1 MRSLAP
7 VAGSRA
13 APAARL
19 PATGRVVPVP
29 RALARMRELCP
40 ATLGTRGAAVP
51 AADDP
56 GVDGVHRTG
65 LTGVLTDGYAKIRTA
80 WGGMAESCKDAG
92 PLPEDADVD
101 ARARAMIALVQG
113 FAAQMALLGDIPPQV
128 LADGTR
134 ALMNVAPGQ

>member
-1 MRSLAP
+1 MP
-7 VAGSRA
+7 G
-13 APAARL
+13 
-19 PATGRVVPVP
+19 
-29 RALARMRELCP
+29 
-40 ATLGTRGAAVP
+40 
-51 AADDP
+51 DP
-56 GVDGVHRTG
+56 GHTGERLFPRLMIQVWTESTRTPA

-113 FAAQMALLGDIPPQV
+113 FATQMALLGDIPPQM